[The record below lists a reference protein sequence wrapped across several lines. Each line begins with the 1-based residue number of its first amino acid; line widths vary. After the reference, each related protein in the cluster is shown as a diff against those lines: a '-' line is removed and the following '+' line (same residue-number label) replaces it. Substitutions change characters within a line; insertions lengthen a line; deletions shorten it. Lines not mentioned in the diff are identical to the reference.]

1 MRTILLS
8 LMMTVAFSAP
18 GYAQKAP
25 PESPPVKAEA
35 TIERML
41 DIQEVKSPGGVT
53 AWLVEDHT
61 LPIIA
66 IEFSFREAGSARD
79 NPQKQGLARLASN
92 TMDEGA
98 GEIDSQAFQKM
109 LSDYSISLS
118 FNVGRD
124 DFSGSLKT
132 LTRHKDKAFHLMTL
146 AITKPRFDQEAVDRM
161 KAANIAR
168 IKSSMTEP
176 DWIAARFQ
184 NDLAYSGHPYALNSG
199 GTLSGLSSITP
210 DDLRNF
216 VKDNLT
222 RDRLYVGVAGDITPE
237 ELETVL
243 DQMFGNLPATAQT
256 TTLQDITVQNA
267 GKTYLYEQ
275 DIPQSFINQ
284 LLPGIDYR
292 DPDYYPA
299 VLMNFI
305 LGGSGFGSRLTEEVR
320 EKRGLTYGID
330 TSLFDMDHT
339 NGLGIGLSTENKNA
353 GEALKII
360 RQEIERMRDAP
371 VTAQELADAQSYII
385 GSRPLSLS
393 STSAIA
399 ANVRWLQE
407 VDYPIDYFDRF
418 PALIKAVTIADVER
432 VSKRL
437 LQPES
442 MLTIIV
448 GKPEGV
454 TPTDTLTNVPNVE

>member
-8 LMMTVAFSAP
+8 LMMTVAFSAS

-243 DQMFGNLPATAQT
+243 DQMFGNLPATAKT

-267 GKTYLYEQ
+267 GETYLYEQ

-437 LQPES
+437 LQPER